1 MVLSLDQLILR
12 AREQL
17 NKITGLKLSTT
28 LGVTRHNGTW
38 VVSVELVEK
47 HSIPDGMDILATY
60 EVNMDEEGT
69 LVDFKRKRLRK
80 RIDTEDAE
88 A

>member
-1 MVLSLDQLILR
+1 MALSLDQLILR

-38 VVSVELVEK
+38 LVSVELVEK
-47 HSIPDGMDILATY
+47 HSIPDGMDIP
-60 EVNMDEEGT
+60 EELNYREKT
-69 LVDFKRKRLRK
+69 FDPVK
-80 RIDTEDAE
+80 IIS
-88 A
+88 